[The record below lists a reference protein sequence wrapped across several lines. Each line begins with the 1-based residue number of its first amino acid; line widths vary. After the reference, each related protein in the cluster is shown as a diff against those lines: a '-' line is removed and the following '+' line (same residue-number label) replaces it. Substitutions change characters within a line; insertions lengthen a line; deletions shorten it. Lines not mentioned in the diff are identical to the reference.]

1 MSPAPRPLL
10 VEALGDPPG
19 TLRLTNAQWTLL
31 IQQARAAGLLSR
43 LAFLLD
49 AAGDLPRVPAG
60 PLHHLESSLVLARS
74 HDQAVRWEVASIHDA
89 LRSAGIPVVL
99 LKGAAYVLADLPA
112 ARGRWFSDVDVM
124 VPRTSLADAEATL
137 RLSGWIG
144 THADDAYDQRYY
156 REWMH
161 EIPPMLHERRRTTLD
176 VHHSIL
182 PLTARLKPDA
192 AKLFAAAVP
201 VALHADLRVLAPAD
215 MVLHSATHLFWD
227 GEFHHGLRDL
237 VDLDDLLRHFD
248 ARDPAFFPTL
258 VDRAFEMDLAGP
270 LQYGLRY
277 TRRIL
282 GTPVPDT
289 AMIAL
294 RRAGSGALRRPLM
307 DALFERALMP
317 DHSTCSDWLT
327 PTARWLLFVRAHY
340 LRMPLRLLIPHLVRK
355 AWRRVKG
362 EDAVHRG

>member
-1 MSPAPRPLL
+1 MSPPRLPLL
-10 VEALGDPPG
+10 VEGLQDPPG
-19 TLRLTNAQWTLL
+19 TLRLSNARWALL
-31 IQQARAAGLLSR
+31 LQQARAARLLSR
-43 LAFLLD
+43 LAILLD
-49 AAGDLPRVPAG
+49 AAGGLRRVPAG

-74 HDQAVRWEVASIHDA
+74 HDQAVRWEVGSVHDS

-176 VHHSIL
+176 IHHSIL
-182 PLTARLKPDA
+182 PPTARLKPDA

-201 VALHADLRVLAPAD
+201 VAGHADLRVLAPAD

-258 VDRAFEMDLAGP
+258 VDRSFEMDLAGP

-277 TRRIL
+277 ARRIL
-282 GTPVPDT
+282 GTPVPDSVVT
-289 AMIAL
+289 AL
-294 RRAGSGALRRPLM
+294 QRAGPNRLLRPSM
-307 DALFERALMP
+307 DAAFQRALMP
-317 DHSTCSDWLT
+317 DHPSCSDAFT
-327 PTARWLLFVRAHY
+327 PLARWLLFVRGHY
-340 LRMPLRLLIPHLVRK
+340 LRMPLRLLVPHLARK
-355 AWRRVKG
+355 AFSRSHSG
-362 EDAVHRG
+362 P